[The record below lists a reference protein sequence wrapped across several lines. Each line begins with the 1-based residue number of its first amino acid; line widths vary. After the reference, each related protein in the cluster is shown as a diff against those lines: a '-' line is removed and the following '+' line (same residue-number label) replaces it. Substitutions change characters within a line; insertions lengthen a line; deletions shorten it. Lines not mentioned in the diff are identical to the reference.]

1 MSVHNV
7 LFVSSGN
14 SVSGISPII
23 LNQGNSLIEIGVSVD
38 YFTIKGKGLWG
49 YLKSVSKL
57 RKMILETKPDIV
69 HSHYLFSGLV
79 ALLSMSNKP
88 NIISFMGEDLLGSY
102 NINGK
107 TTVNGIIIKR
117 LSRMVAPLFAVR
129 IVKSI
134 EMKRHLLNSEVIPN
148 GVDLASFYEID
159 RLKAKKK
166 LSLSIDK
173 QYVLFPSNP
182 NRPEKNYLLA
192 QQAIAKLKNTNIE
205 LIYFNQIPHELTVL
219 YFNAASVVLLSS
231 FHEGSPNVIKE
242 AMACN
247 VPIVATNVGDV
258 KYIIGKTDGCHICS
272 YEVDD
277 VSKKIQLALEYNKR
291 TNGRKRIIELGLESK
306 TIARRIVEVY
316 KNHLK

>member
-1 MSVHNV
+1 
-7 LFVSSGN
+7 
-14 SVSGISPII
+14 
-23 LNQGNSLIEIGVSVD
+23 
-38 YFTIKGKGLWG
+38 
-49 YLKSVSKL
+49 
-57 RKMILETKPDIV
+57 
-69 HSHYLFSGLV
+69 
-79 ALLSMSNKP
+79 
-88 NIISFMGEDLLGSY
+88 
-102 NINGK
+102 
-107 TTVNGIIIKR
+107 
-117 LSRMVAPLFAVR
+117 
-129 IVKSI
+129 
-134 EMKRHLLNSEVIPN
+134 
-148 GVDLASFYEID
+148 
-159 RLKAKKK
+159 
-166 LSLSIDK
+166 
-173 QYVLFPSNP
+173 
-182 NRPEKNYLLA
+182 
-192 QQAIAKLKNTNIE
+192 
-205 LIYFNQIPHELTVL
+205 L